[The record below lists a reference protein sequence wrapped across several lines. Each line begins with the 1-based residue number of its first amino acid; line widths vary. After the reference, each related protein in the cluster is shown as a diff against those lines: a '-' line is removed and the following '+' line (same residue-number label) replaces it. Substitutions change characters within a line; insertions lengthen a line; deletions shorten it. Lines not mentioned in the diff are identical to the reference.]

1 MFNFDNSSQKRYLG
15 YMKNLTKTTLLM
27 SLLCLIHHQ
36 AAAQINLVPNP
47 SFEEYEWC
55 PTCYPDLDGNLKYWT
70 SFRLSPDFINEC
82 SSTCGFYNQYGYQ
95 HPKSGMAY
103 TGFGTYQTTIPDL
116 REHIGVKLTSPLDI
130 GAKYFV
136 SFYVSSAF
144 NQQVNVATNNLGA
157 LVTTNKYYDPNGML
171 PIQNYSTVNAN
182 SIIKDTF
189 NWIKISGSFI
199 ADSSYEYLVIGNFF
213 DNSNT
218 DTFYLPDL
226 AFGHFVSYY
235 YLDDVC
241 LSEDSSLCFS
251 DKAKCDFVLP
261 SAFYPNG
268 DNINDLYSPFPESV
282 HMQVFRIYNRW
293 GQKIYEV
300 MDTNAAW
307 DGKFNGEPQPS
318 DVYAFYLEVKNEKT
332 GKTEQRSGSF
342 TLLR

>member
-1 MFNFDNSSQKRYLG
+1 LYDFALAFSF
-15 YMKNLTKTTLLM
+15 LLVAAVIP
-27 SLLCLIHHQ
+27 LL
-36 AAAQINLVPNP
+36 
-47 SFEEYEWC
+47 
-55 PTCYPDLDGNLKYWT
+55 
-70 SFRLSPDFINEC
+70 
-82 SSTCGFYNQYGYQ
+82 
-95 HPKSGMAY
+95 SG
-103 TGFGTYQTTIPDL
+103 
-116 REHIGVKLTSPLDI
+116 
-130 GAKYFV
+130 
-136 SFYVSSAF
+136 
-144 NQQVNVATNNLGA
+144 
-157 LVTTNKYYDPNGML
+157 
-171 PIQNYSTVNAN
+171 
-182 SIIKDTF
+182 
-189 NWIKISGSFI
+189 I
-199 ADSSYEYLVIGNFF
+199 ADYSGNKKSFMKFFCYMGASACSALYFF

-261 SAFYPNG
+261 SAFSPNG